1 MTKKYTSIILIIVA
15 AVAGAYFY
23 RSATR
28 IETVTVSGAE
38 AANFKFLF
46 SVIKD
51 KEFDKKNNLNLE
63 FVWSNPGEVE
73 RKLAAKEEGVE
84 VGPYNP
90 ISLVETNLKGEQQLR
105 SFAPLLYTYYH
116 FIVKADS
123 RFHTLEDLRGAKI
136 ATRPKLS
143 AAYKSL
149 AMALKLA
156 GMDLENDFKLTFGSI
171 PENVKALTTGEADA
185 TLMSPPESVGFL
197 VTGKY
202 RQIAELENIW
212 EKAAGAPMPLVSLTA
227 HKSWIEQNPRK
238 VKRLRKTI
246 LDAATFIR
254 ENPQVV
260 EEYKDLLNIQTDETL
275 KLMKESLPLSYPAS
289 WNDEAHQFA
298 ITKAM
303 EFGIIKSIPHEDIFI
318 H

>member
-1 MTKKYTSIILIIVA
+1 MTKKYKLIILIIVA
-15 AVAGAYFY
+15 AVVGVYFY

-28 IETVTVSGAE
+28 IETVRVSGAE

-51 KEFDKKNNLNLE
+51 KKFDKKNNLNLE

-73 RKLAAKEEGVE
+73 RKLVAKEEGVE

-90 ISLVETNLKGEQQLR
+90 ISLAETNLKGEQQLR
-105 SFAPLLYTYYH
+105 SFAPILYTYYH

-123 RFHTLEDLRGAKI
+123 PFHTLEDLRGAKI

-149 AMALKLA
+149 AIALKIA

-185 TLMSPPESVGFL
+185 TLMSPPESVGLL

-212 EKAAGAPMPLVSLTA
+212 EKAAGGPMPLVSLTA

-260 EEYKDLLNIQTDETL
+260 EEYKDLLNIQTDATL

-289 WNDEAHQFA
+289 WNDEAHHFA

>member
-1 MTKKYTSIILIIVA
+1 MTRKYTLIILIVIA
-15 AVAGAYFY
+15 AVLGVYFY

-28 IETVTVSGAE
+28 IETVRVSGAE

-73 RKLAAKEEGVE
+73 RKLTAKEEGVE

-90 ISLVETNLKGEQQLR
+90 ISLAETNLKGAEQLQ
-105 SFAPLLYTYYH
+105 SFAPILYTYYH

-123 RFHTLEDLRGAKI
+123 KFYTLQDLRGAKI

-156 GMDLENDFKLTFGSI
+156 GMDLENDFKLTFGTI

-185 TLMSPPESVGFL
+185 TLMSPPESVGLL

-212 EKAAGAPMPLVSLTA
+212 ERAAGAPMPLVSLTA

-246 LDAATFIR
+246 LDAATFIH
-254 ENPQVV
+254 ENPQVI
-260 EEYKDLLNIQTDETL
+260 EGYKDLLKIQTDEML
-275 KLMKESLPLSYPAS
+275 KLMKEGLPSSYPTS
-289 WNDEAHQFA
+289 WNDAVSHFA
-298 ITKAM
+298 IEKAM
-303 EFGIIKSIPHEDIFI
+303 EFGFIKSITHEDMFI

>member
-1 MTKKYTSIILIIVA
+1 MTKKYKLIILIIVA
-15 AVAGAYFY
+15 AVVGVYFY

-28 IETVTVSGAE
+28 IETVRVSGAE

-51 KEFDKKNNLNLE
+51 KKFDKKNNLNLE

-73 RKLAAKEEGVE
+73 RKLVAKEEGVE

-90 ISLVETNLKGEQQLR
+90 ISLAETNLKGEQQLR

-123 RFHTLEDLRGAKI
+123 PFHTLEDLRGAKI

-149 AMALKLA
+149 AIALKIA

-185 TLMSPPESVGFL
+185 TLMSPPESVGLL

-212 EKAAGAPMPLVSLTA
+212 EKAAGASMPLVSLTA

-260 EEYKDLLNIQTDETL
+260 EEYKDLLNIQTDATL

-289 WNDEAHQFA
+289 WNDEAHHFA